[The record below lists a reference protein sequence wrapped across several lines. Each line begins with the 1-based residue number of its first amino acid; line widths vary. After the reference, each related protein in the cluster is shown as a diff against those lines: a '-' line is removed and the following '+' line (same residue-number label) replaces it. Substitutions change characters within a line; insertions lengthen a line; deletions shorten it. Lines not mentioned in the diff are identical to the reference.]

1 MNKILCGSP
10 FYIFAFI
17 TNKETDIMK
26 LLRIIAAVVTALY
39 FCACQQ
45 NDTQIKQ
52 LTNIDSVA
60 DTGAERAQNM
70 IDSIGPYM
78 KNATKASRNYY
89 ELLKIKNQDKAYIPQ
104 TSDSTITRLVEYYE
118 SKGDKKLLPMAYYYA
133 GRIYM
138 DINNVPEAL
147 KYLQKVTRTGDHN
160 NQLTYKAYS
169 QIGYVFIRSYTTK
182 A

>member
-1 MNKILCGSP
+1 
-10 FYIFAFI
+10 
-17 TNKETDIMK
+17 
-26 LLRIIAAVVTALY
+26 
-39 FCACQQ
+39 
-45 NDTQIKQ
+45 
-52 LTNIDSVA
+52 
-60 DTGAERAQNM
+60 
-70 IDSIGPYM
+70 M